1 MCALQGFKKVR
12 SERWEFANEFFLK
25 GQKHLLKNIKRKNN
39 SYQHQTISK
48 ERHWKRQIQQHRKFV
63 GIFMESELD
72 AKFEQLMKDEN
83 TNMREIYNL
92 KQQIQFMEKRIR
104 ERERKHQEMMGL
116 IARILQ
122 KTIYN

>member
-48 ERHWKRQIQQHRKFV
+48 ERQWKRQIQQHRKFV

-122 KTIYN
+122 KTTYN

>member
-1 MCALQGFKKVR
+1 
-12 SERWEFANEFFLK
+12 
-25 GQKHLLKNIKRKNN
+25 
-39 SYQHQTISK
+39 
-48 ERHWKRQIQQHRKFV
+48 
-63 GIFMESELD
+63 MESELD